1 MLDKCLLC
9 PHRCGVNRINGKV
22 GRCKSGKNVKI
33 SLYSL
38 FHYEEPC
45 ISGTNGSGAVFFSN
59 CNLNCVFCQNYKI
72 SQLGYGKE
80 ISISELANI
89 FLKLQEKGAHNIN
102 LVTPTAYIYQ
112 IIEALKIAK
121 QKGLNLPIIYN
132 TNGYESLDTIKLLN
146 GYVDV
151 YLPDFKY
158 FDNNLAKK
166 YSNVNNY
173 FETASKAIL
182 EMYYQVGLPKF
193 DDSGLIQKGII
204 IRHLLLPN
212 NIQNSKDV
220 LLWIK
225 ENMPKNILVS
235 IMAQYFPTYKANNF
249 NEINRKLT
257 PEELEEIKKYLELI
271 NLENGYIQELEDNEI
286 KYVPK
291 FSER

>member
-9 PHRCGVNRINGKV
+9 PHNCGVNRIDGKI

-45 ISGTNGSGAVFFSN
+45 ISGTAGSGAVFFSN

-80 ISISELANI
+80 ISISELADI
-89 FLKLQEKGAHNIN
+89 FLELQEKGAHNIN

-132 TNGYESLDTIKLLN
+132 TNGYESLDTIKLLAD
-146 GYVDV
+146 YVDV

-166 YSNVNNY
+166 YSNINNY

-204 IRHLLLPN
+204 IRHLVLPN
-212 NIQNSKDV
+212 HIQNSKDV

-249 NEINRKLT
+249 DEINRKLT

-271 NLENGYIQELEDNEI
+271 NLENGYIQELEDDEI
-286 KYVPK
+286 KYVPD
-291 FSER
+291 F